1 MTFHILTP
9 DAQYADDALVERET
23 VGEQFRFDIHRLRDG
38 AEIPDESLAQC
49 DGMLVWH
56 EVQVTADIIA
66 RMPRCRAIVRAG
78 AGFDNIDLEAAG
90 AAGIA
95 VANTPDYGTS
105 EVADHAIALMLSLTR
120 GIARYHEVL
129 SVDPIDGFDV
139 TTAPLVRRI
148 RQRTLGI
155 VGLGRIGTATALRAK
170 AFGMRIVAY
179 DPYISRG
186 QEIALG
192 VERVDRLQDL
202 LPQCDIV
209 SIHTPLTEE
218 TRHMIDGA
226 AMAAMPDHAILV
238 NTARGAVIDIDAL
251 HDALKAGSIA
261 GAALDVLPAEP
272 PPDPLP
278 PLVQAYVDRADW
290 LAGRLV
296 LTPHAAWGSPES
308 ARDVRRLSME
318 TLVAHLRD
326 GELRNCVNLEFLN
339 PDGRSVR

>member
-1 MTFHILTP
+1 MTFQILSP
-9 DAQYADDALVERET
+9 DAQFADDAVVERET
-23 VGEQFRFDIHRLRDG
+23 AGDLFRFDIHRLRDG
-38 AEIPDESLAQC
+38 AEIPEESLARC
-49 DGMLVWH
+49 DGVLLWH
-56 EVQVTADIIA
+56 EVRMSADIIA
-66 RMPRCRAIVRAG
+66 RMPRCRVIVRAG

-95 VANTPDYGTS
+95 AANTPDYGTS

-129 SVDPIDGFDV
+129 SADPTGGFDV

-170 AFGMRIVAY
+170 AFGMRVVAY
-179 DPYISRG
+179 DPYVSRG
-186 QEIALG
+186 QELAVG
-192 VERVDRLQDL
+192 VDRVDRLDDL
-202 LPQCDIV
+202 LTQCDVV
-209 SIHTPLTEE
+209 SVHTPLTEE
-218 TRHMIDGA
+218 TRNMIDA
-226 AMAAMPDHAILV
+226 AALAAMPDHAILV
-238 NTARGAVIDIDAL
+238 NTARGAVVDIDAL
-251 HDALKAGSIA
+251 HDALKAGTIA

-278 PLVQAYVDRADW
+278 PLVRAYVDKEDW

-308 ARDVRRLSME
+308 ARDVRRLSVE

-326 GELRNCVNLEFLN
+326 GELRNCVNLEFL
-339 PDGRSVR
+339 DRARRA